1 MQLRLKSVCDV
12 CLGAG
17 LLGCSLAVGQ
27 ATRGRQVQAY
37 EQLLYLLALR
47 LTLDWTCK
55 LTRAALLL
63 SSWASLPR
71 GYPLSVVLAAGSERC
86 GRSGARDAVHNPDW
100 RGRGLALH
108 QQG

>member
-47 LTLDWTCK
+47 LH
-55 LTRAALLL
+55 
-63 SSWASLPR
+63 
-71 GYPLSVVLAAGSERC
+71 
-86 GRSGARDAVHNPDW
+86 ARLGMQAYACRPFIVFL
-100 RGRGLALH
+100 GLATSRVPPLRSL
-108 QQG
+108 GCRIRTLWTVWRT